1 MLENDRERKK
11 DDKKENRGII
21 LSGIECF
28 LIEVLCL
35 ERCISGHI
43 VFLGIRHFI
52 LTDQGKD
59 KPFFRV
65 SQSLLTEDYYSPL
78 QQTVQSATVD
88 CTVCRNRLYSPLWK
102 SVVIRLTDRHNRK
115 DGNA

>member
-35 ERCISGHI
+35 GRCISGHI

-65 SQSLLTEDYYSPL
+65 SQRLLNGRLLQSTVTDYTVHCGSL
-78 QQTVQSATVD
+78 
-88 CTVCRNRLYSPLWK
+88 
-102 SVVIRLTDRHNRK
+102 
-115 DGNA
+115 

>member
-65 SQSLLTEDYYSPL
+65 SQRLLNRRLL
-78 QQTVQSATVD
+78 QSIAAD
-88 CTVCRNRLYSPLWK
+88 RTVCYGGLYGL
-102 SVVIRLTDRHNRK
+102 L
-115 DGNA
+115 

>member
-1 MLENDRERKK
+1 MLENDRERNK

-65 SQSLLTEDYYSPL
+65 CQSLLNGRFL
-78 QQTVQSATVD
+78 QSIAAD
-88 CTVCRNRLYSPLWK
+88 RTVCYGGLYGLP
-102 SVVIRLTDRHNRK
+102 
-115 DGNA
+115 

>member
-35 ERCISGHI
+35 GRCISGHI

-65 SQSLLTEDYYSPL
+65 SQSLLNGRLL
-78 QQTVQSATVD
+78 QSIAAD
-88 CTVCRNRLYSPLWK
+88 RTVCYGGLYGL
-102 SVVIRLTDRHNRK
+102 L
-115 DGNA
+115 

>member
-1 MLENDRERKK
+1 LLENDRERKK

-65 SQSLLTEDYYSPL
+65 SQPGFANKEKFGAYVSQKVSFIEQHPESYER
-78 QQTVQSATVD
+78 VME
-88 CTVCRNRLYSPLWK
+88 
-102 SVVIRLTDRHNRK
+102 VVL
-115 DGNA
+115 A